1 MRSCKLLPV
10 SWIYISNI
18 WLIHRNWWKKL
29 LEMIFENVIHEQQV
43 SIKLFRLILC
53 LQSLFCNQLLFII
66 NIVEWNTHYF
76 MHQQG
81 SNTGGKWNSLFVCF
95 ISEWINR
102 VLFFLNDTYSRSIFC
117 RFSFFLFLFFFTCL
131 QLHYVNTPYKWQ
143 VHPRIT
149 NMSNSE

>member
-117 RFSFFLFLFFFTCL
+117 IFSFFLFLFFFTCL

>member
-95 ISEWINR
+95 LYLNELIEFYFFLMTLIPEAYFADF
-102 VLFFLNDTYSRSIFC
+102 LFF
-117 RFSFFLFLFFFTCL
+117 FFFFFTCL

>member
-1 MRSCKLLPV
+1 MMRSCKLLPV

-81 SNTGGKWNSLFVCF
+81 SNTGGKWNSLFVFF

-117 RFSFFLFLFFFTCL
+117 RFSFFLFLFFTCL

>member
-117 RFSFFLFLFFFTCL
+117 RFSFFLFLFLFTCL

>member
-81 SNTGGKWNSLFVCF
+81 SNTGAKWNTLFVCF
-95 ISEWINR
+95 LYLNELTELTEIFFLMTLISEAY
-102 VLFFLNDTYSRSIFC
+102 FADFL
-117 RFSFFLFLFFFTCL
+117 SFFFFTCL